1 MHMPR
6 ERSILE
12 INSDSTMN
20 IQMLYDFI
28 LLFIENSEGSKIWHG
43 NFGGLI
49 FVSEILMGFDFAP
62 FNCSVTL
69 TPVRVPP

>member
-49 FVSEILMGFDFAP
+49 FVSGIFGGTVRSPKDFNGF
-62 FNCSVTL
+62 
-69 TPVRVPP
+69 

>member
-28 LLFIENSEGSKIWHG
+28 LLFIENSEKLKIENLAWEFWG
-43 NFGGLI
+43 VNFC
-49 FVSEILMGFDFAP
+49 FRDFWGY
-62 FNCSVTL
+62 C
-69 TPVRVPP
+69 